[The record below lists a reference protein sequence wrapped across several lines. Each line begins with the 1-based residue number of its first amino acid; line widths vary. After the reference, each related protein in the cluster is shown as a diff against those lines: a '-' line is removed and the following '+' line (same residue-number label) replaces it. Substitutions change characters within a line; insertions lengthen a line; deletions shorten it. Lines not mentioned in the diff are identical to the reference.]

1 MCAKITV
8 DPFYDHYASRTSQM
22 LSSEVRDLLAVTAR
36 PDIISFA
43 GGLPYTEAIDPEVIL
58 ETVKGVILEDCPAAL
73 QYGPTDGYVPLKH
86 DLVEVMAEE
95 GIAALPE
102 DIVITHGA
110 QQGLDLL
117 AKILINPGDHIIMEG
132 PTYVGALNSFV
143 SYQPVIH
150 SIPLDE
156 RGLMV
161 EVLEETLESLAS
173 KGERP
178 KFLYTVPNFQNP
190 TGITLEEERRHALIS
205 LSREYDF
212 VIVED
217 NPYGM
222 LRYEGEPI
230 PALRSLDSERVVYL
244 GTLSKIFSAGMRIG
258 WVCAPRPI
266 LEKVLLAK
274 QSADLCTSSFTQRVA
289 HRFFRDRDWRGLIR
303 KLRNIYRER
312 RDAMLSA
319 LEEYFPEGVSWTK
332 PSGGLF
338 IWVSLPE
345 YINSSD
351 MLASALEHKVA
362 FVPGTGFFPPPGGN
376 HYMRLNFSYPSLEHI
391 HEGIKR
397 LSRVIKREFSIASCL
412 GLARGLKGEDAKD
425 KEEP

>member
-1 MCAKITV
+1 MCARITI
-8 DPFYDHYASRTSQM
+8 DPFYGHYASRTSQM

-43 GGLPYTEAIDPEVIL
+43 GGLPYTEAIDPEVML
-58 ETVKGVILEDCPAAL
+58 ETVSGVIREECPAAL

-95 GIAALPE
+95 GIHCLPE

-110 QQGLDLL
+110 QQALDLL

-132 PTYVGALNSFV
+132 PTYVGALNSFM

-150 SIPLDE
+150 TIPLDDGGIAVE
-156 RGLMV
+156 RLE
-161 EVLEETLESLAS
+161 EVLEGLAS
-173 KGERP
+173 RGIRP

-190 TGITLEEERRHALIS
+190 TGITLEEDRRHAVLS

-212 VIVED
+212 IIIED
-217 NPYGM
+217 NPYGL
-222 LRYEGEPI
+222 LRYEGEPL
-230 PALRSLDSERVVYL
+230 PPLRSLDEERVVYL

-258 WVCAPRPI
+258 WVSAPRPV

-274 QSADLCTSSFTQRVA
+274 QSADLCTSSFTQRIA
-289 HRFFRDRDWRGLIR
+289 HRFFRERDWRGLIS
-303 KLRNIYRER
+303 KLRAIYRER

-319 LEEYFPEGVSWTK
+319 LDDYFPEEIRWTK
-332 PSGGLF
+332 PAGGLF
-338 IWVSLPE
+338 VWVTLPE

-351 MLASALEHKVA
+351 MLASALEYKVA
-362 FVPGTGFFPPPGGN
+362 FVPGTGFFPPPGGTN
-376 HYMRLNFSYPSLEHI
+376 YMRLNFSYPGLEEI
-391 HEGIKR
+391 WEGIKR
-397 LSRVIKREFSIASCL
+397 LSKVIKREFAIASCL
-412 GLARGLKGEDAKD
+412 GLGLAREKEGLS
-425 KEEP
+425 

>member
-43 GGLPYTEAIDPEVIL
+43 GGLPYTEAIDPEVML
-58 ETVKGVILEDCPAAL
+58 ETVSGVLKEDCPAAL

-95 GIAALPE
+95 GIPSLPE

-150 SIPLDE
+150 TVPLDDGGLVVE
-156 RGLMV
+156 R
-161 EVLEETLESLAS
+161 LEETLEGLAS
-173 KGERP
+173 RGIRP
-178 KFLYTVPNFQNP
+178 KFLYTVSNFQNP
-190 TGITLEEERRHALIS
+190 TGITLEEERRHALLS

-212 VIVED
+212 IILED
-217 NPYGM
+217 NPYGL

-230 PALRSLDSERVVYL
+230 PALRSLDAERVVYL

-258 WVCAPRPI
+258 WVTAPRPV

-289 HRFFRDRDWRGLIR
+289 HRFFHERDWRGLIR
-303 KLRNIYRER
+303 KLRTIYRER

-319 LEEYFPEGVSWTK
+319 LEEFFPEEITWTK
-332 PSGGLF
+332 PGGGLF
-338 IWVSLPE
+338 VWVTLPD

-351 MLASALEHKVA
+351 MLASALEYKVA

-376 HYMRLNFSYPSLEHI
+376 NFIRLNFSYPELDEI
-391 HEGIKR
+391 WEGIKR
-397 LSRVIKREFSIASCL
+397 LSKVVKRELSLASCL
-412 GLARGLKGEDAKD
+412 GLDVGAVSKGSCERGSI
-425 KEEP
+425 